1 MLIGVIPESVQISV
15 KNFKSLRDFSI
26 DLKKFNVLIGPNG
39 SGKTNVLE
47 LFKFATLCISPQ
59 SFPVRPFTPW
69 WNFTN
74 VVWSGKEDL
83 PIRLDLKVSV
93 ESYEIRYGM
102 LISGAGGDFAFLEES
117 LHVPDY
123 LQVHRGPTS
132 AQYSISKKF
141 LAKVIRTL
149 KESRQVYRHYIDRF
163 PNDSWVIDL
172 SKSESFF
179 KKVRLGYRLTS
190 KLFLRDVITS
200 DTDLPPI
207 TVPSPV
213 VSGRSGHISVERYIA
228 GMFNDSIVLIRQLD
242 YTALRQPPPVNLPTT
257 LEENG
262 IGLINILFDWHLN
275 NNIPERITQALETL
289 FPNWSIS
296 FKLTDDGR
304 IMLKV
309 FDGSTALTAPSI
321 PDGLYKLLT
330 ILTAI
335 ELNPKFLLI
344 DEMDTSLHAKIIE
357 HVIDELKTC
366 NANVIITTHSPA
378 VIDMVDIDDIVLL
391 ERFDS
396 GTVSRRIDNPDQL
409 NKELQASGL
418 TVSEKLLYGKL

>member
-1 MLIGVIPESVQISV
+1 MIPESVQISV

-47 LFKFATLCISPQ
+47 LFKLANSCISPQ

-74 VVWSGKEDL
+74 VVWSGREDL
-83 PIRLDLKVSV
+83 PIRLEFKVSV
-93 ESYEIRYGM
+93 ESYEIKYAM
-102 LISGAGGDFAFLEES
+102 LISGAGGDLTFLEEY

-123 LQVHRGPTS
+123 LQVKRDPTS
-132 AQYSISKKF
+132 AQYSLSKKF
-141 LAKVIRTL
+141 LAKVVRAL
-149 KESRQVYRHYIDRF
+149 KSKQRFGHFIDRL
-163 PNDSWVIDL
+163 PTDSWIIDL

-179 KKVRLGYRLTS
+179 KKIPLGYKITP
-190 KLFLRDVITS
+190 KFFMRDVITS
-200 DTDLPPI
+200 NTDHPPI
-207 TVPSPV
+207 MVPSPA
-213 VSGRSGHISVERYIA
+213 VSGRRGHISVERYIA
-228 GMFNDSIVLIRQLD
+228 GMFNDSIILIRQLD
-242 YTALRQPPPVNLPTT
+242 YTAIRQPPPVNLPTT

-262 IGLINILFDWHLN
+262 VGLINILFDWYIN
-275 NNIPERITQALETL
+275 NNIPERITYALKIL
-289 FPNWSIS
+289 FPNWTIS

-309 FDGSTALTAPSI
+309 NDGNTLLSAPSI
-321 PDGLYKLLT
+321 PDGLYKLLV

-344 DEMDTSLHAKIIE
+344 DEMDTSLHASIIE
-357 HVIDELKTC
+357 RIIDELKTC

-378 VIDMVDIDDIVLL
+378 VIDMVDIDDIILL

-409 NKELQASGL
+409 NKELQVTGL
-418 TVSEKLLYGKL
+418 TVSEKLLYGKI